1 MLLLGFEY
9 YLINEFLI
17 DITQVS
23 TMEYFTLSLLLLIIP
38 GMILLYCRKWI
49 NKHATAK
56 LNQDKLELS
65 YDGKTQL
72 IEFTDITK
80 VKVDH
85 FNGVLLRIT
94 TQSHKVKFASNHL
107 TTSTTEL
114 REFSKD
120 LKGALENFNSSNVES
135 KVQIPKNIF
144 EKKLGLYFLIGT
156 SFIMAI
162 SVIYLYLTG
171 KSLTGP
177 LISSFGVLSAL
188 WTAYLIQNK

>member
-1 MLLLGFEY
+1 MVLV
-9 YLINEFLI
+9 NELLI
-17 DITQVS
+17 DINEINNS
-23 TMEYFTLSLLLLIIP
+23 FFLAFSLFVLILP
-38 GMILLYCRKWI
+38 GIVLMKSKKWI
-49 NKHATAK
+49 NKHATAILTHK
-56 LNQDKLELS
+56 KLELS
-65 YDGKTQL
+65 YNGKKQS

-80 VKVDH
+80 VQVDH

-94 TQSHKVKFASNHL
+94 TQSYKVKFASNHL

-144 EKKLGLYFLIGT
+144 EKKLGLYLLIGT
-156 SFIMAI
+156 SLIVAI
-162 SVIYLYLTG
+162 GVIYLYSTG
-171 KSLTGP
+171 KSFNGP
-177 LISSFGVLSAL
+177 LIGSFGVLSAL